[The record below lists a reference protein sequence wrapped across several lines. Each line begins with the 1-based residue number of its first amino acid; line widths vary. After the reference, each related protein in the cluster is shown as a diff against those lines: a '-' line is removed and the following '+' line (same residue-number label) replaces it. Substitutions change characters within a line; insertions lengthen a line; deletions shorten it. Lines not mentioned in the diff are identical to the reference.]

1 MTTAFCL
8 SVVIPV
14 SERYDDVEALYHA
27 YKVALESLDRSC
39 EFIYVLDGEFPAVF
53 ATLDRLR
60 RGGEPIKIVTLA
72 KWFGEA
78 TALTIGFAHATGE
91 IILTLPAYR
100 QVEPRDIPQLVRSL
114 DGYHMVVARR
124 FPRRDS
130 RINLFQSK
138 AFHFVFEKLLMRK
151 LPFRDLGC
159 SARALKREVVDEVQ
173 MLGDQH
179 RFLPLLASQQGFKVR
194 EIDLMQEHSDV
205 HRRLYRPGVYLR
217 RLLDMLTVVFITKFT
232 KKPLRFFGLIGT
244 FVFALGTL
252 GTAYLSAERIF
263 FDVALADR
271 PALVL
276 AVLMIVMGFQMIAV
290 GLIGE
295 LIIFIHGKEIKEY
308 TVDRVIEHPHG
319 SDEPLPPYRIPGL
332 TPAPA
337 EALTDR

>member
-1 MTTAFCL
+1 MTTAFSL

-27 YKVALESLDRSC
+27 YKIALESLDRSC

-100 QVEPRDIPQLVRSL
+100 QVEPQDIPQLVRSL

-159 SARALKREVVDEVQ
+159 SARALRREVVDEVQ

-194 EIDLMQEHSDV
+194 EIDLTQAHSDV

-252 GTAYLSAERIF
+252 GAAYLSAERIF
-263 FDVALADR
+263 FDVTLADR

-319 SDEPLPPYRIPGL
+319 SDESLPPYGVPGL

>member
-1 MTTAFCL
+1 MTTAVSL
-8 SVVIPV
+8 SAVVPV
-14 SERYDDVEALYHA
+14 SERYDDVEALYKA
-27 YKVALESLDRSC
+27 YKTALESLDLSY
-39 EFIYVLDGEFPAVF
+39 EFVYVLDGEFPAVL

-91 IILTLPAYR
+91 IILTLPAYQ
-100 QVEPRDIPQLVRSL
+100 QVEPQEIPQLVRSL
-114 DGYHMVVARR
+114 DGCHMVVARR

-130 RINLFQSK
+130 RINVFQSQ
-138 AFHFVFEKLLMRK
+138 AFHFFLERLLMRK

-159 SARALKREVVDEVQ
+159 GVRALRRDVVDEVQ

-179 RFLPLLASQQGFKVR
+179 RFLPLLADQQGFKVR
-194 EIDLMQEHSDV
+194 EIDLTQARSDV
-205 HRRLYRPGVYLR
+205 HRRIYRPGVYLR

-232 KKPLRFFGLIGT
+232 KKPLRFFGLIGV
-244 FVFALGTL
+244 FVFALGII
-252 GTAYLSAERIF
+252 GTAYLSVERIF
-263 FDVALADR
+263 LGIPLADR

-308 TVDRVIEHPHG
+308 TIDRIIEQPHG
-319 SDEPLPPYRIPGL
+319 G
-332 TPAPA
+332 
-337 EALTDR
+337 